1 MPPSA
6 LGRRTSK
13 KKVDWAVSETRAI
26 EILEK
31 ICMGMDSYMLS
42 NAEDE
47 ASQEQRP
54 EKTPEASFA
63 YWQKVGIGRDYI
75 IDGPVVFGAS
85 NDIQKSELLNFCH
98 MTVERVEDAIIEAV
112 RQARSDIRE
121 HFCEEL
127 LPYCRGEV
135 CGSVVNCSCVYAW
148 HRWLRNNLTHWLV
161 QEGSKEKIRRAND
174 PKYTGGDKDWMRK
187 LKDDL
192 PAQQLWTRVTVVA
205 LSEEAKRCMAT
216 QEALMDGRGTRRRQQ
231 TSQVTSYKYLR
242 RA

>member
-1 MPPSA
+1 MLVGRFRSSPPLLLLLLLLLHHNTLGLAIQAACSA
-6 LGRRTSK
+6 CLAIADELQAALITEQPGQAIVTGQRTDSRGRRTSK

-127 LPYCRGEV
+127 LPYCRGE
-135 CGSVVNCSCVYAW
+135 
-148 HRWLRNNLTHWLV
+148 
-161 QEGSKEKIRRAND
+161 EGSKEKIRRAND

-192 PAQQLWTRVTVVA
+192 
-205 LSEEAKRCMAT
+205 
-216 QEALMDGRGTRRRQQ
+216 
-231 TSQVTSYKYLR
+231 
-242 RA
+242 